1 MRTKYSMINMIFGV
15 GGHVLNM
22 VLAFVSRMIFIR
34 YLDAAYLGV
43 SGLFSDILGML
54 NLAELGIGSAMIFSM
69 YKPAALDDRE
79 QLGKL
84 MNLYKL
90 MYRLVAVFVLAAGLC
105 LLPFLNVL
113 IKGDPGI
120 EHIRLIYLMYLG
132 NSVSSY
138 LLSYKNSILQAYQR
152 AYVRTVVEQ
161 IAHAVQ
167 IILQVVVLIVT
178 QNFLL
183 YLLLQILT
191 QISINL
197 VVSRRVDKE
206 FPYLK
211 DEKRL
216 PSKEE
221 RSGIMKNILAL
232 SMHRLGSAVV
242 NSTDNLLMSA
252 FVGLTSVGIYSN
264 YKLVIKSLSDL
275 LNKVYTAFTGSIG
288 NLGATQDPAYIY
300 RIYKQ
305 LDFFLFLLFGYFSA
319 GMVVLF
325 NPFIKLMFG
334 EEYLFSQTV
343 VIIVVVQF
351 YITGMRQIN
360 LQFREAMGLF
370 WYDRYKPVAESIINL
385 VVSILLVQRYGV
397 AGVFLGTIVST
408 MTTCFW
414 VEPYILMKYG
424 LKEQWQ
430 EKLRDYFIE
439 YGRRALTVVGGS
451 IVGLCFTGGMRD
463 SFLWFILKG
472 ILFTVEYAALIFLTY
487 GRSEE
492 FEALLEHGKNFLKQ
506 HLDRKKT

>member
-1 MRTKYSMINMIFGV
+1 MRTKYSMLNMMFGV

-43 SGLFSDILGML
+43 NGLFSDILGML

-69 YKPAALDDRE
+69 YKPAALDDHE

-84 MNLYKL
+84 MNLYKV
-90 MYRLVAVFVLAAGLC
+90 MYRLVAVFVLVAGLC

-113 IKGDPGI
+113 IKGDSGI
-120 EHIRLIYLMYLG
+120 EHLRLIYLMYLG

-138 LLSYKNSILQAYQR
+138 LLSYKNSILLAYQK
-152 AYVRTVVEQ
+152 AYIRIVTEQLARTVQ
-161 IAHAVQ
+161 IV
-167 IILQVVVLIVT
+167 LQAVVLILT

-183 YLLLQILT
+183 YLLLQILA
-191 QISINL
+191 QIGTN
-197 VVSRRVDKE
+197 VVVARKVDKE

-221 RSGIMKNILAL
+221 RRNIMKNIWAL
-232 SMHRLGSAVV
+232 SMHRLGNVVV
-242 NSTDNLLMSA
+242 NGTDNLLMSA
-252 FVGLTSVGIYSN
+252 FIGLTSVGICSN
-264 YKLVIKSLSDL
+264 YKLVTKSINDL

-288 NLGATQDPAYIY
+288 NLGATQDAEYIY

-305 LDFFLFLLFGYFSA
+305 LDFFLFLLYGYFAA

-325 NPFIKLMFG
+325 NPFMRLMFG
-334 EEYLFSQTV
+334 EAYLFPRTV
-343 VIIVVVQF
+343 VIIIIIQF
-351 YITGMRQIN
+351 YLSGMRQIN

-370 WYDRYKPVAESIINL
+370 WYDRYKAVVESIINL
-385 VVSILLVQRYGV
+385 VVSVLLVRQYGV
-397 AGVFLGTIVST
+397 AGIFLGTIVST

-414 VEPYILMKYG
+414 VEPYVLMRYG
-424 LKEQWQ
+424 LKEAWQ
-430 EKLRDYFIE
+430 EKLRNYFLD
-439 YGRRALTVVGGS
+439 YGRRVLTVIGGS
-451 IVGLCFTGGMRD
+451 IMGLCFTGGMRD

-472 ILFTVEYAALIFLTY
+472 ILFTAEYAILIFLAY
-487 GRSEE
+487 GKTEE
-492 FEALLEHGKNFLKQ
+492 FESLWAHGKKFLKQ
-506 HLDRKKT
+506 RLNRNKT

>member
-43 SGLFSDILGML
+43 NGLFSDILGML

-69 YKPAALDDRE
+69 YKPAAVDDRE
-79 QLGKL
+79 ELGKL

-90 MYRLVAVFVLAAGLC
+90 MYRLVAAFVLVTGLC

-120 EHIRLIYLMYLG
+120 EHLRLIYLMYLG

-138 LLSYKNSILQAYQR
+138 LLSYKNSILLAYQK

-167 IILQVVVLIVT
+167 IVLQVVVLIVT
-178 QNFLL
+178 QNFQL

-191 QISINL
+191 QISTNL

-264 YKLVIKSLSDL
+264 YKLVIKSLGDL
-275 LNKVYTAFTGSIG
+275 LNKVYTAFTGSITNG
-288 NLGATQDPAYIY
+288 LGAGI
-300 RIYKQ
+300 IVQ

-334 EEYLFSQTV
+334 EEYLFSQAV

-506 HLDRKKT
+506 RLDRKKT